1 VPSLLR
7 KESIM
12 SVDSK
17 KSMGWTVV
25 LILLGLVALFAGAI
39 WLTLLI
45 PAALLIWYG
54 VGPMLG
60 RGRN

>member
-1 VPSLLR
+1 
-7 KESIM
+7 M

-25 LILLGLVALFAGAI
+25 LILLGVVALFTGAI
-39 WLTLLI
+39 WLTVLI
-45 PAALLIWYG
+45 PAAMLIWYG

-60 RGRN
+60 GGRN

>member
-1 VPSLLR
+1 MPALHR

-25 LILLGLVALFAGAI
+25 LILLGVVALFTGAI
-39 WLTLLI
+39 WLTVLI
-45 PAALLIWYG
+45 PAAMLIWYG

-60 RGRN
+60 GGRN